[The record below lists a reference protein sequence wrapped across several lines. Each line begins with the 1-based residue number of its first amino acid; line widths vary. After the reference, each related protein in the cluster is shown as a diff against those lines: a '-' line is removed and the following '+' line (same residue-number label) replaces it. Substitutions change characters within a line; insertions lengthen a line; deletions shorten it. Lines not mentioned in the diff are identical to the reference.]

1 MNYVNYAMQ
10 AISMQI
16 SRYARWPTSTPIGL
30 FLGHN
35 IISLAKSDQTKRIL
49 QHTVFGWAK
58 AKQNKPFINQ
68 PTLSIDSPSYLV
80 TI

>member
-1 MNYVNYAMQ
+1 MDFAIQ
-10 AISMQI
+10 TISMQI
-16 SRYARWPTSTPIGL
+16 SRCARWPTSTPIGS

-49 QHTVFGWAK
+49 QHTVFGWVR

-68 PTLSIDSPSYLV
+68 PILSIDSPYYLV